1 MKENLKKL
9 KEIINKADR
18 ILIGAGSGLSTAAKI
33 EYSGKQFE
41 KHFKPFIQKYGFKD
55 LYTSGFFKYNSL
67 EEYWRVWSNHIN
79 YSDIGREATKLYK
92 DIYNLVKDKN
102 YFVITSNVD
111 NQFYKS
117 GFDKNKIFAV
127 QGSYSLNQCSK
138 GCHDKVYDNTELVTD
153 MINSIDKDL
162 KISKELI
169 PYCPVCGEPM
179 EPHLRKD
186 MNFIQNKEW
195 YKMQENYDKFIEES
209 KTKNVV
215 LLEFGV
221 GFNTPGIIRYPFEL
235 MTYQND
241 NWFLVRFNKNYPI
254 IPNEIKHKSM
264 EIGEDIQE
272 IITKLNEEKC

>member
-9 KEIINKADR
+9 KKIINKADGV
-18 ILIGAGSGLSTAAKI
+18 LIGAGSGLSTAAGI

-67 EEYWRVWSNHIN
+67 EEYWGVWSNHIN

-138 GCHDKVYDNTELVTD
+138 GCHDKVYDNTELV
-153 MINSIDKDL
+153 K
-162 KISKELI
+162 
-169 PYCPVCGEPM
+169 
-179 EPHLRKD
+179 
-186 MNFIQNKEW
+186 
-195 YKMQENYDKFIEES
+195 
-209 KTKNVV
+209 
-215 LLEFGV
+215 
-221 GFNTPGIIRYPFEL
+221 
-235 MTYQND
+235 
-241 NWFLVRFNKNYPI
+241 
-254 IPNEIKHKSM
+254 
-264 EIGEDIQE
+264 DIQYK
-272 IITKLNEEKC
+272 IKL